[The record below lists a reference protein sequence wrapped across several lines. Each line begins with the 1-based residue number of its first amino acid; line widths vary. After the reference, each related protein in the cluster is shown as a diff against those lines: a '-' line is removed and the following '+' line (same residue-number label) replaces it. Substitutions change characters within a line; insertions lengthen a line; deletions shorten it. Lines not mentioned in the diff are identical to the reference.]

1 MTMDTQQ
8 YRILSG
14 IVPAVSTPRPD
25 PDRRRRPSRDDVRR
39 ALLDAAARVFARQG
53 IEGAS
58 LDDVAADAGFTK
70 GAVYSNFGSKEGLV
84 AALVE
89 DRTSAYLG
97 LGLEAVDDLDDT
109 LAVRAQVLGDRLTA
123 AGDEQRDWHLLF
135 FELWQRAVRSDDA
148 DGAFRERREALRAA
162 VADAIELHA
171 ARSGATLPL
180 PASSLA
186 IVLMALANGL
196 AMERM
201 VAPDDVPGDLL
212 GQVLALVVGNTPGPA
227 PS

>member
-1 MTMDTQQ
+1 M
-8 YRILSG
+8 R
-14 IVPAVSTPRPD
+14 AVSTSRPD
-25 PDRRRRPSRDDVRR
+25 QQRQQDQLQDRRRRPARDDVRR

-53 IEGAS
+53 IDGAS

-84 AALVE
+84 AALAE
-89 DRTSAYLG
+89 DRTSAYLD

-135 FELWQRAVRSDDA
+135 FELWQRAVRSDDP
-148 DGAFRERREALRAA
+148 DGAFRHRRAS
-162 VADAIELHA
+162 LHA
-171 ARSGATLPL
+171 AVTAAMEEQATRAGAPLPMPASELATL
-180 PASSLA
+180 
-186 IVLMALANGL
+186 LMALSNGL

-201 VAPDDVPGDLL
+201 IASEDVPDDLMGR
-212 GQVLALVVGNTPGPA
+212 VLALVVGSAPGKAGPDA
-227 PS
+227 Q

>member
-1 MTMDTQQ
+1 M
-8 YRILSG
+8 R
-14 IVPAVSTPRPD
+14 AVSTSRPD
-25 PDRRRRPSRDDVRR
+25 QDRPQDLPQDRRRRPARDDVRR

-53 IEGAS
+53 IEGSS

-84 AALVE
+84 AALAE
-89 DRTSAYLG
+89 DRTSAYLD

-135 FELWQRAVRSDDA
+135 FELWQRAVRSDDV
-148 DGAFRERREALRAA
+148 DGAFRDRRAALHAA
-162 VADAIELHA
+162 VAA
-171 ARSGATLPL
+171 AMEDQAAQAGATLPM
-180 PASSLA
+180 PATELA
-186 IVLMALANGL
+186 TLLMALSNGL

-201 VAPDDVPGDLL
+201 VAPEDVPDDLM
-212 GQVLALVVGNTPGPA
+212 GRVLALVVGSA
-227 PS
+227 PSSAVPDAQ